1 MGDKMGE
8 QERDEETAQRE
19 QEGEARMPEV
29 EERVT
34 PENRCD
40 LAAGHPSLIVTW
52 CEGGEVGTVGS
63 LRWL

>member
-19 QEGEARMPEV
+19 QEGE
-29 EERVT
+29 ERVT

-40 LAAGHPSLIVTW
+40 WAAGHPSLIVTW
-52 CEGGEVGTVGS
+52 DEGGEVGTVGS